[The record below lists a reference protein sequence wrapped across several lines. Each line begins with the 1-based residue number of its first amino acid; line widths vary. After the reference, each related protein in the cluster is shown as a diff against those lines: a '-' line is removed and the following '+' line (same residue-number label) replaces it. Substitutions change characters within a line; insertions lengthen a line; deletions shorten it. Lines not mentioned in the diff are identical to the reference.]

1 MVQIKYYK
9 FSGVETVRLSKILN
23 DIAVYKLLDK
33 KKNNLTSEIDKIK
46 DLKLRFS
53 NNLFFFFAKLETSC
67 FI

>member
-33 KKNNLTSEIDKIK
+33 KKKKKKKKKKSY
-46 DLKLRFS
+46 
-53 NNLFFFFAKLETSC
+53 
-67 FI
+67 